1 MSKIINTLKYGDT
14 KTKLVLILS
23 FLTGI
28 ASVVLLVAAF
38 VVGQMLL
45 FFCALLGV
53 FVTISLAQT
62 LGIYAEERP
71 LEIPPEYTGK
81 IKTKKEPKNK
91 ADFDS
96 IKDELDEE
104 YRAIEQEKMNL
115 VPERPV
121 RDYNEYKEEPDMAVD
136 YIEPYDESGDE
147 IFSDDEEAKINKK
160 KTKRKNKNKVKKEKI
175 KKEKIKKTKN
185 SKIPEEDFQ
194 ESYDNDY
201 ADEMEEYIPYAE
213 EEYLD
218 DMSELLGEYPD
229 TAENVAKDTGQDI
242 EEDVHPTEEVIK
254 SYDKKKIKKTL
265 HKYKVRKDH
274 RLVLID
280 FCDKYNIHQTPAYIW
295 AEDSKFHILLI
306 EKEPRYITLPL
317 YNISQITYLKKQP
330 ANPNED
336 YKSIQ
341 GNSIMAEL
349 FKPCFPDYMHS
360 NVVEDLT
367 SYKNL
372 YGIGPGIY
380 FTNQSAKHLFD
391 LLSAEFIVDDKVTT
405 STKVNHY
412 FKDSYKANI
421 MLRDSVIDAN
431 GYADRISNILENMAM
446 STISYNEFTDTLN
459 LMIKNK
465 LITQEFAN
473 YYKDIRDK
481 NSR

>member
-1 MSKIINTLKYGDT
+1 MNKIINTLRYGDA
-14 KTKLVLILS
+14 KTKLVLICS

-28 ASVVLLVAAF
+28 ASVVLFILTF
-38 VVGQMLL
+38 VLGQMLL
-45 FFCALLGV
+45 FFCGLLGA

-71 LEIPPEYTGK
+71 LEIPVEYDGK
-81 IKTKKEPKNK
+81 NRTKKGTKK
-91 ADFDS
+91 KVDFAN

-104 YRAIEQEKMNL
+104 YQTIEQEKMNL
-115 VPERPV
+115 APERPV

-136 YIEPYDESGDE
+136 YVEPYDESEDE
-147 IFSDDEEAKINKK
+147 VFSEDAEKNKK
-160 KTKRKNKNKVKKEKI
+160 KKKRTKKSGTKKEKA
-175 KKEKIKKTKN
+175 KKTKN
-185 SKIPEEDFQ
+185 KNEDSYQQEFIEDEAQEYSEKNYTEYADEKGQYPEEDF
-194 ESYDNDY
+194 
-201 ADEMEEYIPYAE
+201 
-213 EEYLD
+213 LD
-218 DMSELLGEYPD
+218 DMSALLGDYSDLDDED
-229 TAENVAKDTGQDI
+229 AETH
-242 EEDVHPTEEVIK
+242 EPESVHPTEEVIK

-274 RLVLID
+274 RMVLID
-280 FCDKYNIHQTPAYIW
+280 FCDKYNIRQTPAYIW

-330 ANPNED
+330 ANPDED

-349 FKPCFPDYMHS
+349 FKPYLPDYLHS

-446 STISYNEFTDTLN
+446 STLSNNEFKDTLN

-465 LITQEFAN
+465 LITQEFAT
-473 YYKDIRDK
+473 YYMEVRDK

>member
-71 LEIPPEYTGK
+71 LEIPPEYTAK

-104 YRAIEQEKMNL
+104 YQAIEQEKMNL

-136 YIEPYDESGDE
+136 FIEPYDESGDE
-147 IFSDDEEAKINKK
+147 IFSDDEEAKINKTK
-160 KTKRKNKNKVKKEKI
+160 PKRKNKNKVKKQKI

-185 SKIPEEDFQ
+185 PKISEEDFQ
-194 ESYDNDY
+194 ENYDNNY
-201 ADEMEEYIPYAE
+201 ADKMEEYTPYAE
-213 EEYLD
+213 EAYLD
-218 DMSELLGEYPD
+218 DMSALLGEYLD
-229 TAENVAKDTGQDI
+229 DEQI
-242 EEDVHPTEEVIK
+242 EEEEQQIIEDIHPTEDVIK

-274 RLVLID
+274 RMVLID
-280 FCDKYNIHQTPAYIW
+280 FCDKYNIRQTPAYIW

-330 ANPNED
+330 ANPAED

-349 FKPCFPDYMHS
+349 FKPYIPDYLHS

-446 STISYNEFTDTLN
+446 STISYNEFKDTLN

-465 LITQEFAN
+465 LITQEFAT
-473 YYKDIRDK
+473 YYMEVRDK
-481 NSR
+481 NFR

>member
-1 MSKIINTLKYGDT
+1 MNKIINTLKYGDA
-14 KTKLVLILS
+14 KTKLVLIFS

-28 ASVVLLVAAF
+28 ASVVLFIMTF
-38 VVGQMLL
+38 VLGQMLL
-45 FFCALLGV
+45 FFCGILGV
-53 FVTISLAQT
+53 FITISLAQT

-71 LEIPPEYTGK
+71 LNIPLEYADK
-81 IKTKKEPKNK
+81 IKTKKQSKNK
-91 ADFDS
+91 IDFDK
-96 IKDELDEE
+96 INDELDEE
-104 YRAIEQEKMNL
+104 YQAIEQEKKNL

-136 YIEPYDESGDE
+136 YVEPYDESGDE
-147 IFSDDEEAKINKK
+147 VFSEDSKDNKK
-160 KTKRKNKNKVKKEKI
+160 KAKHKKKAKI
-175 KKEKIKKTKN
+175 KKEKVKNKKRDRNQQEITEEN
-185 SKIPEEDFQ
+185 MQEYQEDYTEYSGEEEQYTEEDF
-194 ESYDNDY
+194 
-201 ADEMEEYIPYAE
+201 
-213 EEYLD
+213 LD
-218 DMSELLGEYPD
+218 DMSVLLGDYPD
-229 TAENVAKDTGQDI
+229 DEQATDDEEQQIIEDI
-242 EEDVHPTEEVIK
+242 HPTEEVIK

-274 RLVLID
+274 RMVLID
-280 FCDKYNIHQTPAYIW
+280 FCDKYNIRQTPAYIW

-330 ANPNED
+330 ANPEED
-336 YKSIQ
+336 YKFLQ

-349 FKPCFPDYMHS
+349 FKPYLPDYLHS

-372 YGIGPGIY
+372 YGVGPGLY
-380 FTNQSAKHLFD
+380 FTNQSARHLFD

-431 GYADRISNILENMAM
+431 GYADKISNILENMAM
-446 STISYNEFTDTLN
+446 STISYNEFKDTLN

-465 LITQEFAN
+465 LITQEFAT
-473 YYKDIRDK
+473 YYMDVRDK